1 MNTVKLGN
9 EFETKSYDI
18 IEQALKNDDLG
29 LIPKYCK
36 ILKKPKYYSFRRK
49 KDIIFDLSIEV
60 TPPKAKN
67 PTLIYLIECK
77 NYSNTI
83 PVDDLT
89 VFAEYVNQIE
99 GFATKGI
106 FIANNKLQSGA
117 LETVKSYGMMLIEV
131 DDNDYNIVLHRT
143 DKLKN
148 QNEKDIE
155 LDEKIRKTIENSLLP
170 KKIQGLKQLSAKQI
184 QNIANAF
191 LNEFDS
197 SILTGAH
204 KLDLQRLTVFLDS
217 KYQLKIEY
225 VNLLNNDNT
234 LLLGYFDQENN
245 KILIDN
251 SIVGTERLPFTLA
264 HEIGHFV
271 LHRNLKINQIVYNNF
286 KDSLHNIFSQQY
298 QLKNDKNWIEWQANC
313 FASSILMPHI
323 SMVARLIN
331 IQTTMGVSRNRGT
344 IYNDHQEQN
353 RKDFHNYID
362 YLSKHF
368 GTSKQSVEYRLKS
381 LEILKY
387 PKDIKPNYNDDQDR
401 IREESIRRANEFT
414 NRKFYD

>member
-9 EFETKSYDI
+9 EFEEKSYYI

-67 PTLIYLIECK
+67 PTLVYLIECK
-77 NYSNTI
+77 NYSSPI

-99 GFATKGI
+99 GIATKGI

-170 KKIQGLKQLSAKQI
+170 KKIHGLKQLSTKQI
-184 QNIANAF
+184 QNIANTF

-204 KLDLQRLTVFLDS
+204 KLDLQRLTVFLEN

-225 VNLLNNDNT
+225 VNLLNNDNSS
-234 LLLGYFDQENN
+234 LLGYFDQENN
-245 KILIDN
+245 KIFIDH
-251 SIVGTERLPFTLA
+251 SIIGTERLPFTLA

-286 KDSLHNIFSQQY
+286 KDSVHNIFSQQY
-298 QLKNDKNWIEWQANC
+298 ELKNYKNWIEWQANC

-323 SMVARLIN
+323 SMVARLIY
-331 IQTTMGVSRNRGT
+331 IQTTIGVSRNRGT
-344 IYNDHQEQN
+344 IYIDHQEQN
-353 RKDFHNYID
+353 RKDFHTYID

-381 LEILKY
+381 LEMIKT
-387 PKDIKPNYNDDQDR
+387 PKEVKNNYANEQEQ
-401 IREESIRRANEFT
+401 IRQESIRRANEFM
-414 NRKFYD
+414 NRNFYD